1 MNYPKRHSIKL
12 FALEARKDADEVE
25 TIVKIY
31 YKYAT
36 SSVVCPATGYDP
48 VNEGIELRAY
58 VRQLSANER
67 NEARALQDDSE
78 LEVAINKR
86 AVVQDL
92 YMEFNGSTYQIG
104 AVDNFEFEGNE
115 LKFRA
120 RPVIPAAQDAVEYRS
135 F

>member
-1 MNYPKRHSIKL
+1 MNYPKRHSIK
-12 FALEARKDADEVE
+12 FFVLEARKDEDEVE
-25 TIVKIY
+25 SLVKVY
-31 YKYAT
+31 FKYAKT
-36 SSVVCPATGYDP
+36 AVVCPATGYDP
-48 VNEGIELRAY
+48 ANEGIELRAY

-78 LEVAINKR
+78 LEVVINKR
-86 AVVQDL
+86 AVAQDL

-104 AVDNFEFEGNE
+104 AVDSFEFEGSE

-120 RPVIPAAQDAVEYRS
+120 RPVIPAAHDSVEYRS